1 MEIKEFE
8 TFSKAFWLQA
18 VVLDTLKETLET
30 VIIPQT
36 EEQGKDYFREIVKD
50 IDSALNIGN
59 AVRQQ
64 DWNNVESAVRDC
76 TIQLSRKAI
85 RGNA

>member
-18 VVLDTLKETLET
+18 VVLDTLKETIEQ

-36 EEQGKDYFREIVKD
+36 EEQGKDYFREIVRD

-64 DWNNVESAVRDC
+64 DWGKVETAVRDC
-76 TIQLSRKAI
+76 TIQLSRKAVS
-85 RGNA
+85 GNA